1 MRRLAISSPAPPA
14 TACTRR
20 DVAGT
25 MERGFTI
32 TELTLVMLIISIIS
46 VLGMDAV
53 SSFEAN
59 QRADRAARESLACF
73 RYAKSLALTTGKKA
87 KVAVSTTNGTLSVYW
102 MSNGSTYDL
111 TPVATGSTASGQWV
125 VNMNNSRELMG
136 TAISLNPTTTTYF
149 EYNALGTCGQTGA
162 VSFTYAG
169 RVKSLTVN
177 HVGDPVLQ

>member
-1 MRRLAISSPAPPA
+1 MRLPSSNRHD
-14 TACTRR
+14 T
-20 DVAGT
+20 VASGG
-25 MERGFTI
+25 RGAFTVM
-32 TELTLVMLIISIIS
+32 ELTMVMLIMSIVG
-46 VLGMDAV
+46 VLGIDAI

-73 RYAKSLALTTGKKA
+73 RYARTLAITTGKKA
-87 KVAVSTTNGTLSVYW
+87 KVAISTASGTVSVYW
-102 MSNGSTYDL
+102 MSNGTSYDA

-125 VNMNNSRELMG
+125 VNMNSARELMG

-149 EYNALGTCGQTGA
+149 EFNTLGTCGQTGT